1 MTTTMIVEER
11 SSGHLLVYVRILAQ
25 FAIEHGHRV
34 VVATPAHVRSSAE
47 FSLHLAPLEGGVEF
61 IDCSA
66 PLSPKTIRGMARI
79 VGADITVVPHGD
91 EVATRFAFAF
101 LGKPVGSTRLLI
113 MRDPRWEYPSAPK
126 RLLRNAVK
134 LLLLRVASARR
145 GLDVVWL
152 REPSFNPRSGSLFA
166 RDPFIGQDN
175 RQRIEE
181 AARALRVEL
190 AMAPEVFWFG
200 MTGGITARK
209 NVPLVLEALK
219 TLRESRPGAEI
230 GFVAVG
236 PIEGRSGVTSESIAA
251 QCAEMGVA
259 AVVRDRI
266 IGNDEM
272 NAVVLALDSVV
283 MAYSSHSP
291 NSTLGKAYVLG
302 TRVVAAGPPSVR
314 RFVRALD
321 AGWDSDLEARSIAR
335 SMGCALDSPE
345 PQAHPDAISSA
356 EFCRAVI
363 GRLGTIA
370 DADRAGKRNR
380 GRA

>member
-25 FAIEHGHRV
+25 FALDRGDRV
-34 VVATPAHVRSSAE
+34 VVAMPADVMSSVE
-47 FSLHLAPLEGGVEF
+47 FSLHLAPLEGTVEF

-66 PLSPKTIRGMARI
+66 PLSPKIITGLART
-79 VGADITVVPHGD
+79 VGADVTVVPHGD
-91 EVATRFAFAF
+91 EVATRFALAF
-101 LGKPVGSTRLLI
+101 PSKAVGRTRLLI

-126 RLLRNAVK
+126 RLLRNATK
-134 LLLLRVASARR
+134 LLLLRIASARR
-145 GLDVVWL
+145 GLDVIWL

-175 RQRIEE
+175 REHIEG
-181 AARALRVEL
+181 AARALRAEL
-190 AMAPEVFWFG
+190 SMAPEVFWFG

-209 NVPLVLEALK
+209 NVPLVLEALGK
-219 TLRESRPGAEI
+219 LRESRPGAEI
-230 GFVAVG
+230 GFATVG
-236 PIEGRSGVTSESIAA
+236 PIDGGSGVTSESIAA
-251 QCAEMGVA
+251 ECAAMGVA
-259 AVVRDRI
+259 VLVQDRI
-266 IGNDEM
+266 IENDEM

-283 MAYSSHSP
+283 MAYSSYSP

-321 AGWDSDLEARSIAR
+321 AGWDSDLEAESIAR
-335 SMGCALDSPE
+335 SMGSALDSPE
-345 PQAHPDAISSA
+345 PRAHPGAISSA

-363 GRLGTIA
+363 GGLGA
-370 DADRAGKRNR
+370 PGDADRAGTRNR
-380 GRA
+380 GPV